1 MATEKPAQNKY
12 CKSSDLSNE
21 ASVESFFVLRL
32 VADLGYEDSEILP
45 KKAIDELRIAK
56 GRKRELYRP
65 DYLIVCKKQPRWLI
79 DAKSVEERIEDWT
92 YQCAGY
98 SLAINRRYEEKPLHL
113 YMLTN
118 GLLTRVYRWDQEDAL
133 LSLRFSDFVDANPK
147 YQALRE
153 LLGADVV
160 RQGWLSG
167 IQINSGPILTRP
179 GMDDVKKAF
188 LRCHN
193 IIHKAEKMNPQGAF
207 VEFAKLLFVK
217 LWEDRR
223 LRDSPSMLA
232 AIGNGEPLHAE
243 AVRFSTHWIADQE
256 AAQIPNP
263 VDAILFHQLVEQLEQ
278 EIAEH
283 RRKRIFDANERLN
296 VSPGTIK
303 RVVRELEHYYLF
315 GIDED
320 LNGRMFEAFLSATM
334 RGQALGQYF
343 TPRSIVK
350 LMTRLAEPKA
360 KRGSVERVLDGCCG
374 TGGFLIE
381 ALTEMRRQVYDN
393 TALSTQ
399 ERTRLLD
406 EIANQAIFGIDAGRN
421 PAIAR
426 IARINMYLH
435 GDGGSR
441 IYMTDALRSVPQ
453 PSGADP
459 LEVREEVKELRRL
472 LEDGTLFDV
481 VLTNPPFSMDYSTTV
496 PDEEEVLRDYDL
508 RTYGGKSR
516 SSLRSS
522 VLFLERY
529 EKLLRPGGRLLTVI
543 DDSVLSNKTYSF
555 VRKFIRERFIIR
567 GIISLHGDAFQRAG
581 ARVKTSILYLT
592 KPLNSCDSQPGV
604 FVYESRYVGLDDTVP
619 KTPQSV
625 AQKARESAAQEMAE
639 IVEAFGKYRGGEKG
653 AWLVSSDK
661 MVDRLDAKYLRPW
674 SVSKLEPRW
683 KKLGVDSDLLEN
695 LVDPIDAPATVEPN
709 KYYNFIRVEY
719 SGRILH
725 GEKRLGR
732 EVTYATVYRA
742 KPDDLVI
749 SGIAA
754 IYGAVGVM
762 PHGMEDVLISKEY
775 TILRIKPYVKMD
787 PMYLWSV
794 LRTSAIEAEWL
805 SSASGLARHRVDW
818 SVLRGQR
825 IPKLPFPKQQ
835 EIGQMYRKA
844 LSHEAEADQCRVAAL
859 KALDQLDLECEAAK
873 DRLVRA
879 KPPQ

>member
-1 MATEKPAQNKY
+1 MTTKEPAQNKY

-32 VADLGYEDSEILP
+32 LADLGYEDSEIRT
-45 KKAIDELRIAK
+45 KRVIDELKVAK
-56 GRKRELYRP
+56 GRKREPYRP
-65 DYLIVCKKQPRWLI
+65 DYLIVCKTQPRWII

-98 SLAINRRYEEKPLHL
+98 SLAINRRYKEKPLHL

-118 GLLTRVYRWDQEDAL
+118 GLLTRVYRWDQEDAV
-133 LSLRFSDFVDANPK
+133 LSLRFSDFVDSNPK
-147 YQALRE
+147 YQALRK
-153 LLGADVV
+153 LLSADVV
-160 RQGWLSG
+160 RQGWPSE
-167 IQINSGPILTRP
+167 IQLKDGHLLTRP
-179 GMDDVKKAF
+179 AMDDVKKAF

-223 LRDSPSMLA
+223 LRDNPSMLA
-232 AIGNGEPLHAE
+232 AIVKGEPLPAE
-243 AVRFSTHWIADQE
+243 VVRFSTHWIEKQE
-256 AAQIPNP
+256 AGQTPNA
-263 VDAILFHQLVEQLEQ
+263 VDTILFRQLVEQLEQ

-283 RRKRIFDANERLN
+283 RRKRIFDANERLD

-303 RVVRELEHYYLF
+303 RVVQELENYYLF

-350 LMTRLAEPKA
+350 LMTRLAQPKA
-360 KRGSVERVLDGCCG
+360 ERGSVERVLDGCCG

-393 TALSTQ
+393 TALSKQ
-399 ERTRLLD
+399 ERTSLLD
-406 EIANQAIFGIDAGRN
+406 EIANKAIFGIDAGRN
-421 PAIAR
+421 PPIAR

-453 PSGADP
+453 AGGADP
-459 LEVREEVKELRRL
+459 LEVREDVKELQRL
-472 LEDGTLFDV
+472 FQDGTRFDV

-496 PDEEEVLRDYDL
+496 PDEEEVLRDYEL
-508 RTYGGKSR
+508 RTYDGKSR
-516 SSLRSS
+516 SRLRSS

-529 EKLLRPGGRLLTVI
+529 EKLLRPGGRILTVI
-543 DDSVLSNKTYSF
+543 DDSVLSNRTYSF

-581 ARVKTSILYLT
+581 ARVKTSVLYLT
-592 KPLNSCDSQPGV
+592 KPLNSSDSQPSV

-625 AQKARESAAQEMAE
+625 AAKARESAVQEMAE
-639 IVEAFGKYRGGEKG
+639 IVEAFRKYQEGEKG
-653 AWLVSSDK
+653 PWLVPSNK
-661 MVDRLDAKYLRPW
+661 LVDRLDAKFLRPW

-683 KKLGVDSDLLEN
+683 RHMGIASDLLEN
-695 LVDPIDAPATVEPN
+695 LADPINTPAAVEPN
-709 KYYNFIRVEY
+709 NSYNFVRVEY
-719 SGRILH
+719 SGRVLR
-725 GEKRLGR
+725 GEIRLGR
-732 EVTYATVYRA
+732 EITYATVYQA
-742 KPDDLVI
+742 KPNDLVI

-762 PHGMEDVLISKEY
+762 PQGTQDVLISKEY
-775 TILRIKPYVKMD
+775 TILRIKPCANVD
-787 PMYLWSV
+787 PMYLCAV

-818 SVLRGQR
+818 SILRRQR
-825 IPKLPFPKQQ
+825 IPLLPFPKQQ
-835 EIGQMYRKA
+835 EIGRMYRKA
-844 LSHEAEADQCRVAAL
+844 LDHEAEAGQCRSAAV
-859 KALDQLDLECEAAK
+859 KALAGLDLECEGAK
-873 DRLVRA
+873 DRLTRA